1 MYQYRHCVL
10 ISLSHSLTF
19 SRPVQGLSFEPGQ
32 ALFRHPTILS
42 QGKIAAVK
50 AIVITVSDSCFQG
63 LRVDR
68 SGPAVMLH
76 LQQAGFSVEANT
88 IVPDDVALIAAELR
102 KYAARAPLVVTTGGT
117 GIALRDVTP
126 EATRQVCDRI
136 LDGFGEHMRREGLKE
151 TPFAP
156 MSRAVSG
163 TLGTTLIVNL
173 PGSPRAAVTSL
184 EAVLPLIQHALVLL
198 SGDTEHPEPD
208 HASDHK

>member
-1 MYQYRHCVL
+1 MPTLRPAL
-10 ISLSHSLTF
+10 IVSLF
-19 SRPVQGLSFEPGQ
+19 GVPGPGQGLLPRLDRFGE
-32 ALFRHPTILS
+32 
-42 QGKIAAVK
+42 GKIAVVN

-68 SGPAVMLH
+68 SGPEVAVRLR
-76 LQQAGFSVEANT
+76 QAGFTVDGNL
-88 IVPDDVALIAAELR
+88 IVPDDRERIAAELR
-102 KYAARAPLVVTTGGT
+102 EQAGRARLVVTTGGT

-163 TLGTTLIVNL
+163 TLGTTLIVNV
-173 PGSPRAAVTSL
+173 PGSPRAAVASL
-184 EAVLPLIQHALVLL
+184 EAILPLIQHALALL
-198 SGDTEHPEPD
+198 SGDTEHSGPG
-208 HASDHK
+208 HASGKK

>member
-1 MYQYRHCVL
+1 MK
-10 ISLSHSLTF
+10 
-19 SRPVQGLSFEPGQ
+19 
-32 ALFRHPTILS
+32 AL
-42 QGKIAAVK
+42 
-50 AIVITVSDSCFQG
+50 VITVSDSCFQG

-68 SGPAVMLH
+68 SGPAVALR
-76 LQQAGFSVEANT
+76 LQQAGFSVEENI
-88 IVPDDVALIAAELR
+88 IVPDEVEKIASEIRKHTARVRLI
-102 KYAARAPLVVTTGGT
+102 VTTGGT

-163 TLGTTLIVNL
+163 TLGTTLIVNV
-173 PGSPRAAVTSL
+173 PGSPKAAVTSL

-198 SGDTEHPEPD
+198 SGNTEHSEADQTPEI
-208 HASDHK
+208 K